1 MTSSRYGFGLSVA
14 LSLASFGFLY
24 SAPLQAQ
31 EEAPPAPPP
40 AGEDPAA
47 KAADQAEANEQEEAE
62 SEAAPEPALTKPEPG
77 VKPEDKPQE
86 PPPPPENTASQTSA
100 AREIA
105 VSMVGVERLPGSAY
119 PAVQTRGIKYGSL
132 WSTFHGQQWPYMPRI
147 QGEDSLRIGLS
158 GSIWNDLSYAHID
171 ADERLKGANV
181 NDQTRWT
188 TQTRGVLRVTPTY
201 SANDDWFVQGNAEFV
216 VQGNMRPDPGT
227 GVLATTDDLWVRV
240 GKWDVFD
247 FTVGR
252 FQGWEIA
259 NHYGMAL
266 DQNTLERQ
274 GAWIVTSPFKPTD
287 GYGLSYFWDRQ
298 DNLLGAYA
306 AHVYPT
312 KYLRAEVLG
321 HFGAG
326 SNSFVF
332 NPYQVDVRPAA
343 IFDIGWLKLKA
354 GYEYGKVASQEAGR
368 KDEDERNG
376 YGFAAQFVLDPYVEF
391 GGSFARG
398 FEDVVD
404 KDGQA
409 DLNGSNTVQ
418 TFGGFL
424 NASPGYKPLVF
435 GFGAF
440 RNSWEDLRIDN
451 AAGPHYGKVD
461 TNDQWLLFGAVQY
474 TLWEQLYFKF
484 VVSHASN
491 KAEHFKDGTYIN
503 DALSTR
509 FRVTVL
515 F

>member
-1 MTSSRYGFGLSVA
+1 MISSRYGFGLSVA
-14 LSLASFGFLY
+14 LSFASFGFLL
-24 SAPLQAQ
+24 SAPVQAQ
-31 EEAPPAPPP
+31 EEAPPPN
-40 AGEDPAA
+40 EDPAQQ
-47 KAADQAEANEQEEAE
+47 AADQAAENEEEEAE

-86 PPPPPENTASQTSA
+86 PPPPPETTASQTSA
-100 AREIA
+100 AREVT

-132 WSTFHGQQWPYMPRI
+132 WMTFHGQQWPYMPKI
-147 QGEDSLRIGLS
+147 QGEDSLRIGFS
-158 GSIWNDLSYAHID
+158 GSIWNDLSYTKLD
-171 ADERLKGANV
+171 ADSKLEGLEDVSRLA
-181 NDQTRWT
+181 

-201 SANDDWFVQGNAEFV
+201 TANDDWFLQGNAEFV

-227 GVLATTDDLWVRV
+227 GVLGTTDDLWVRV

-247 FTVGR
+247 ITVGR

-274 GAWIVTSPFKPTD
+274 GAAFPSTNTAKPTD

-312 KYLRAEVLG
+312 KYLRGELLG

-326 SNSFVF
+326 SNPYVF
-332 NPYQVDVRPAA
+332 SPNQIDVRPSV
-343 IFDIGWLKLKA
+343 IFDIGYLKLKA
-354 GYEYGKVASQEAGR
+354 GYEYGTVSSQDAGHKEEGSR
-368 KDEDERNG
+368 RNG
-376 YGFAAQFVLDPYVEF
+376 YGFAAQVVLDPYVEF

-398 FEDVVD
+398 FEDVLD

-409 DLNGSNTVQ
+409 DLNSSNTVG
-418 TFGGFL
+418 TYGGFL

-440 RNSWEDLRIDN
+440 LNHWEDMRIDN
-451 AAGPHYGKVD
+451 VPGPHYGKVD

-484 VVSHASN
+484 VVSSASN
-491 KAEHFKDGTYIN
+491 KAEHFKDGEYVN
-503 DALSTR
+503 NALSTR
-509 FRVTVL
+509 FRMTVL